1 MTSPGLDTGVTRVW
15 PTARGRR
22 SSIAAQFGQDRAELL
37 GWALTTADPLAD
49 AVVEEIHALGRGVR
63 ADLARG
69 IAEGLNS
76 LVDPSPAVAALLSQA
91 ESLPDYV
98 DDALLDEGPLPQYT
112 MPNAVHAISLS
123 AGALVRTYESPSIA
137 TVLAATG
144 RLVEGAGRRLE
155 ETGKWART
163 ATLPGAMR
171 HGAAGYVATLQVRM
185 LHAHMRRLVRGRG
198 YDEAAYG
205 APINQVDLAR
215 TWMDFTIT
223 AYRAEAIMGFDLN
236 AAEQDSLYRYWWYI
250 AHVLG
255 IDARLVEGIANND
268 QAQRVDDL
276 LQAVTGPP
284 APESAA
290 LAHATLSAIAGTLRE
305 IIPVPEGMALR
316 AMYALA
322 RRFHGDTAADELGL
336 PRAVVAEHLIDPA
349 FRAIRERRSRL
360 RGDAD
365 AWHRQRLAHLDEA
378 RAANTGTAE
387 ATGYEHEAALS

>member
-1 MTSPGLDTGVTRVW
+1 
-15 PTARGRR
+15 
-22 SSIAAQFGQDRAELL
+22 
-37 GWALTTADPLAD
+37 
-49 AVVEEIHALGRGVR
+49 
-63 ADLARG
+63 
-69 IAEGLNS
+69 
-76 LVDPSPAVAALLSQA
+76 
-91 ESLPDYV
+91 
-98 DDALLDEGPLPQYT
+98 
-112 MPNAVHAISLS
+112 
-123 AGALVRTYESPSIA
+123 
-137 TVLAATG
+137 
-144 RLVEGAGRRLE
+144 
-155 ETGKWART
+155 
-163 ATLPGAMR
+163 MR

>member
-1 MTSPGLDTGVTRVW
+1 MNLGLEPQVSRAW
-15 PTARGRR
+15 PRLRGRR
-22 SSIAAQFGQDRAELL
+22 SSIAAQFGEDRADLL
-37 GWALTTADPLAD
+37 HWALTTADPLAD
-49 AVVEEIHALGRGVR
+49 AVVEEIHERGRGVR

-69 IAEGLNS
+69 IADGLDS
-76 LVDPSPAVAALLSQA
+76 LADPSPAVAALLAQA

-98 DDALLDEGPLPQYT
+98 DDKLLEEGPLPQYT

-123 AGALVRTYESPSIA
+123 AGALVRVYESPSIA
-137 TVLAATG
+137 TVLALTG
-144 RLVEGAGRRLE
+144 RLVDGAGRRLE
-155 ETGKWART
+155 ETGKWVRT

-171 HGAAGYVATLQVRM
+171 RGADGYVATLQVRM
-185 LHAHMRRLVRGRG
+185 LHAHMRRLARSRG
-198 YDEAAYG
+198 YDEPAYG

-223 AYRAEAIMGFDLN
+223 SYRAEAVMGFDLN

-255 IDARLVEGIANND
+255 VDARLVEGIANND

-284 APESAA
+284 APESSA
-290 LAHATLSAIAGTLRE
+290 LAHATLTAIAGTLHE
-305 IIPVPEGMALR
+305 IVSVPEGMALR

-322 RRFHGDTAADELGL
+322 RLFHGNTTADELGL
-336 PRAVVAEHLIDPA
+336 PRAAAAEHLLTPA

-360 RGDAD
+360 RRNAD
-365 AWHRQRLAHLDEA
+365 AWHREQFAHLDEA
-378 RAANTGTAE
+378 RTANSDTSE
-387 ATGYEHEAALS
+387 ATGYEHEAAVS

>member
-15 PTARGRR
+15 PGARGRR
-22 SSIAAQFGQDRAELL
+22 SSIAAQFGQGRAELL
-37 GWALTTADPLAD
+37 SWALTTADPLAD
-49 AVVEEIHALGRGVR
+49 AVVVEIHELGRGVR

-69 IAEGLNS
+69 IAEGLDS
-76 LVDPSPAVAALLSQA
+76 LADP
-91 ESLPDYV
+91 
-98 DDALLDEGPLPQYT
+98 
-112 MPNAVHAISLS
+112 
-123 AGALVRTYESPSIA
+123 SPSIA

-155 ETGKWART
+155 ETGKWVRV

-171 HGAAGYVATLQVRM
+171 RGAAGYVATLQVRM

-198 YDEAAYG
+198 YDESAYG
-205 APINQVDLAR
+205 APINQVDLTR

-223 AYRAEAIMGFDLN
+223 SYRAEAIMGFDLN

-284 APESAA
+284 APESSA
-290 LAHATLSAIAGTLRE
+290 LAHATLSAIAGTLHE
-305 IIPVPEGMALR
+305 IVSVPEGMALR

-322 RRFHGDTAADELGL
+322 RRFHGDTAADALGL
-336 PRAVVAEHLIDPA
+336 PRAAAAERLIDPA

-360 RGDAD
+360 RGDPD

-378 RAANTGTAE
+378 RTANSDTSE